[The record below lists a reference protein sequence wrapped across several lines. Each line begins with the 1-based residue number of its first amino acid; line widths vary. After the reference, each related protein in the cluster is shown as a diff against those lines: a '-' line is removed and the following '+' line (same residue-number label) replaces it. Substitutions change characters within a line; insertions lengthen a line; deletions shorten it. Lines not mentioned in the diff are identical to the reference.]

1 MTYEDLQDT
10 MMKIVDRTEIDIKN
24 LIEQY
29 NKKARNGQIKT
40 IDGEL
45 EDAHEIDDNDLVFA
59 IAGLQARLESI
70 LESQIMAKGMHM
82 VIGLSS
88 LNTRKR
94 KLKITK
100 QRMLELVEEH
110 RLYNKKMKQ
119 SNNSDMMM
127 SFDEYLDWCFG
138 KKKLPKSS
146 KSNFTP
152 MSSMTITT
160 TKKYPSHVS
169 DKVDKYA
176 CSKMNDEYKHKV
188 SSNYVIGQAY
198 NKSGLQVL
206 TKKETQDSSTG
217 KRR

>member
-1 MTYEDLQDT
+1 
-10 MMKIVDRTEIDIKN
+10 
-24 LIEQY
+24 
-29 NKKARNGQIKT
+29 
-40 IDGEL
+40 
-45 EDAHEIDDNDLVFA
+45 
-59 IAGLQARLESI
+59 
-70 LESQIMAKGMHM
+70 MHM
-82 VIGLSS
+82 VMGLSS

-94 KLKITK
+94 KLKITQ

-127 SFDEYLDWCFG
+127 SFDDYLDWCFG
-138 KKKLPKSS
+138 KKKLPKTS
-146 KSNFTP
+146 KSNFVP
-152 MSSMTITT
+152 LSMTFTT
-160 TKKYPSHVS
+160 TNKYPSHVS